1 MTPDLKTYR
10 LLKGLSQEAMAKELN
25 LAKSTIS
32 MIENNE
38 RKFPTHAQAIFESLL
53 AEEPALADAPLP
65 QVPFGLEEV
74 RGSNLALAE
83 TALIQ
88 LERECNFDLLRQERK
103 LRNWKQQYEKAM
115 AAYMLAK
122 DLLAKMEKNNS
133 GSAMPA
139 DYAANQ
145 QMAKV
150 KALQKLTHIGDQK
163 PVLTI
168 VKIAG
173 LEQQLRTIKQ
183 LLKKPME
190 EKREDGMWLT
200 GG

>member
-1 MTPDLKTYR
+1 MTLDLKTYR

-38 RKFPTHAQAIFESLL
+38 RKFPTQARAIFESLL
-53 AEEPALADAPLP
+53 AAEPALADAPLP

-74 RGSNLALAE
+74 KGSNLALTE

-103 LRNWKQQYEKAM
+103 LRNWKHQYEKAM

-139 DYAANQ
+139 GYAANQ

-168 VKIAG
+168 VKI
-173 LEQQLRTIKQ
+173 
-183 LLKKPME
+183 
-190 EKREDGMWLT
+190 
-200 GG
+200 